1 LRKLLDM
8 IVFVDESG
16 DAGLKVES
24 GSSTHF
30 IFSLIIF
37 NDKDEAN
44 KVDNHIDS
52 IRQQLSLRKDF
63 EFHFNKLSKNYREH
77 FLSEV
82 CNFDY
87 KCFSFVID
95 KKDVLESCF
104 ETAESF
110 YLYACKESFLVAKD
124 YLSEAIVVIDGRGSR
139 KSRHYLATYL
149 KNNLNEKE
157 VGNYRL
163 KKVKLEDS
171 HKNNLLQL
179 ADMICGAVARFYK
192 HGKNNYYQIIK
203 QREEII
209 EFWTK
214 ENSNPILAER
224 TPYGDGSD

>member
-1 LRKLLDM
+1 M

-16 DAGLKVES
+16 DAGLKAKK

-30 IFSLIIF
+30 IFTLVLF
-37 NDKDEAN
+37 NDKDQAN
-44 KVDNHIDS
+44 RTDCHIDN
-52 IRQQLSLRKDF
+52 IRRQLNLRKDF

-82 CNFDY
+82 CNFDF
-87 KCFSFVID
+87 KCFSLVID

-124 YLSEAIVVIDGRGSR
+124 HLSEAILVIDGRGSR
-139 KSRHYLATYL
+139 KSRQNLATYL

-157 VGNYRL
+157 VENYRL

-171 HKNNLLQL
+171 HKNN
-179 ADMICGAVARFYK
+179 
-192 HGKNNYYQIIK
+192 
-203 QREEII
+203 
-209 EFWTK
+209 
-214 ENSNPILAER
+214 
-224 TPYGDGSD
+224 

>member
-1 LRKLLDM
+1 M

-30 IFSLIIF
+30 IFTLILF
-37 NDKDEAN
+37 TDRDEAN
-44 KVDNHIDS
+44 KIDNHIEN
-52 IRQQLSLRKDF
+52 IRQQLNLRKDF

-77 FLSEV
+77 FLNEV
-82 CNFDY
+82 CNFNFKY
-87 KCFSFVID
+87 FSFVIN
-95 KKDVLESCF
+95 KQDVLESCF

-124 YLSEAIVVIDGRGSR
+124 YLSKAVVVIDGRGSR
-139 KSRHYLATYL
+139 KSRHYLSTYL

-157 VGNYRL
+157 IEKFRL
-163 KKVKLEDS
+163 KKVRLEDS

-179 ADMICGAVARFYK
+179 ADMVCGAVSRLYK
-192 HGKNNYYQIIK
+192 HGEKNYHRIIRK
-203 QREEII
+203 REEIVEI
-209 EFWTK
+209 WTK